1 MSWNETFFVRLAV
14 SAVVGGLLVALSTFA
29 VERLGGLI
37 GGMIAVLPTFTL
49 VATIALALEATEDQL
64 TVAMFSVPYGG

>member
-1 MSWNETFFVRLAV
+1 
-14 SAVVGGLLVALSTFA
+14 
-29 VERLGGLI
+29 
-37 GGMIAVLPTFTL
+37 MIAVLPTFTL